1 MMIRSI
7 PRLVLI
13 AAVLALAFG
22 APAFAL
28 DKFEAQVKVDE
39 ATTMI
44 KTFMTAEDKGAPQW
58 LLKKAKAVVIAP
70 NMLKAGFVVGGNY
83 GHGMVLVKKAD
94 GSWSPPSFIKL
105 VGGNVGFQIG
115 AESVDLLLVAMS
127 EKGLHG
133 ILKNQVKFGADAS
146 VAAGPVGRTTSASIT
161 DASFKADVYSY
172 SRSAGAFAGATI
184 GGSGMETDKATNK
197 NYYGKA
203 LTPNAILLQGKAA
216 PPEDAKRLMKTLAKY
231 SK

>member
-1 MMIRSI
+1 MFRKIA
-7 PRLVLI
+7 RLVSV
-13 AAVLALAFG
+13 AAVLALALG

-39 ATTMI
+39 ATTVI
-44 KTFMTAEDKGAPQW
+44 KTFMTSSDKGAPQW

-70 NMLKAGFVVGGNY
+70 HMLKAGFVVGGNY
-83 GHGMVLVKKAD
+83 GHGLILVKKAD

-115 AESVDLLLVAMS
+115 AESVDLLLVAMN

-146 VAAGPVGRTTSASIT
+146 VAAGPVGRTTSASVT
-161 DASFKADVYSY
+161 GASFKADVYSY

-184 GGSGMETDKATNK
+184 GGSGMETDKPTIKA
-197 NYYGKA
+197 YYGKA
-203 LTPNAILLQGKAA
+203 LTPEDILLKDKVT
-216 PPEDAKRLMKTLAKY
+216 PPEDAKRLMTTLAKY